1 MIMNGDGK
9 MAYNVLD
16 LLDKAINIAEKR
28 KKIYNEELTNISKD
42 SSLYILMNVLIK
54 NVDRTIEYL
63 EKLKLETDNLTGE
76 EIDFDIYDK
85 ISFLINE
92 FNQKLFIPENLNI
105 KTLLESS
112 LDIEKNVLALYIDI
126 QGRLV
131 KKKED
136 TETNVYKL
144 LSRVILQKEKK
155 IKDLQTFIKTYSL

>member
-1 MIMNGDGK
+1 

-28 KKIYNEELTNISKD
+28 KKIYNEEITNILKD
-42 SSLYILMNVLIK
+42 SSLYMLMNVLIK

-92 FNQKLFIPENLNI
+92 FNQKLFIPKNLNI

-112 LDIEKNVLALYIDI
+112 LNIEKNVLALYIDI

-131 KKKED
+131 KKKKD
-136 TETNVYKL
+136 TETNAYKL
-144 LSRVILQKEKK
+144 LSKVILQKEKK
-155 IKDLQTFIKTYSL
+155 IEDLQTFIKTYSL

>member
-1 MIMNGDGK
+1 MNGDGK

>member
-1 MIMNGDGK
+1 